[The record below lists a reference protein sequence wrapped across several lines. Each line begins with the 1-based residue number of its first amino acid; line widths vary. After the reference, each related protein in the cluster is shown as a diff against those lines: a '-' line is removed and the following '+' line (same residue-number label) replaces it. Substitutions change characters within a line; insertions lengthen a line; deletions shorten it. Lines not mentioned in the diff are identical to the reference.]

1 MRWLVCLLIQ
11 LALTGADW
19 TQFRGP
25 NGSGVS
31 PSKGLPEHFSPQKNV
46 LWRTALPR
54 GHSSPV
60 FTVDHIFVTAFE
72 GKSLLTICLDR
83 DSGKVLW
90 RREAPRPRVESFQQ
104 TNGPASPSAV
114 TDGGNVYVFFGDF
127 GVLSYG
133 PDGNER
139 WRLRRR
145 ADRPTRSTTS
155 LHPE

>member
-1 MRWLVCLLIQ
+1 MRDR
-11 LALTGADW
+11 LT
-19 TQFRGP
+19 
-25 NGSGVS
+25 
-31 PSKGLPEHFSPQKNV
+31 QKNV